1 MELQLKNGGRTIMV
15 QYQKIIQAFIT
26 KNKLTPA
33 VFQVE
38 RSIKEVNAEFYPIW
52 LKYGGMVGPHFH
64 LGDKTYILTD
74 EQWSKFSK
82 ELIVDFKGKL
92 DAAKSITFQDALN
105 ITESISMIR

>member
-15 QYQKIIQAFIT
+15 QYQKMIQSFVT
-26 KNKLTPA
+26 KNRLAPA
-33 VFQVE
+33 VFQQE
-38 RSIKEVNAEFYPIW
+38 RMAKAAISEVYPIW

-74 EQWSKFSK
+74 EQWGKFSM

-92 DAAKSITFQDALN
+92 EAAKSITFEDALN
-105 ITESISMIR
+105 INDAISMIR